1 MIYSDLEMAFCFV
14 YSTNMLF
21 ELGAEIRKFRK
32 LRKITQ
38 QQIADELGMSRAT
51 ISQLESGTVQEIGI
65 RKVIR
70 ILDYLG
76 LELRVSQAGIPP
88 TLEELREDL

>member
-1 MIYSDLEMAFCFV
+1 MYMVHGMLLEIG
-14 YSTNMLF
+14 
-21 ELGAEIRKFRK
+21 EEIRRVRK

-38 QQIADELGMSRAT
+38 QQIADDLGMSRAT
-51 ISQLESGTVQEIGI
+51 ISQLEAGSVQEIGI

-76 LELRVSQAGIPP
+76 LELRVRKAGIPP
-88 TLEELREDL
+88 TLDELREDP